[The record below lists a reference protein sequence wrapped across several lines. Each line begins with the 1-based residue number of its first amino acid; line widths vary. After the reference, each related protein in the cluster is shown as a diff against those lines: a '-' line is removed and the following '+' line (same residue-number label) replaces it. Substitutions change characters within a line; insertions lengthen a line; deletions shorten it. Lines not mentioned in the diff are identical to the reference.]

1 MTTRRVGV
9 ITGVVI
15 MVIAA
20 YLVWAATLGSIR
32 PGGGTVPANPA
43 PVPVGSV

>member
-1 MTTRRVGV
+1 MTRRVSV

-15 MVIAA
+15 LVVAV

-32 PGGGTVPANPA
+32 PGGGTVPANPSA
-43 PVPVGSV
+43 ALQAGSE